1 MYYYYVGTYLYETR
15 LMNPK
20 EIVIVNNKWQQYYY
34 HCLGL
39 LDGKIIIR
47 HQKFDMEW

>member
-1 MYYYYVGTYLYETR
+1 MYYYYVGTYLYETL

-20 EIVIVNNKWQQYYY
+20 EIVIVNNKWQQYY

-47 HQKFDMEW
+47 HQEFDMEW